1 MDVMGNKKGWSR
13 KQGVGDME
21 AIIGRLTDV
30 LARVSES
37 LEGTRRE
44 ATEHASWIERLLERL
59 CMAAEKTFG

>member
-21 AIIGRLTDV
+21 AIIGRLIDV
-30 LARVSES
+30 LARVSGS
-37 LEGTRRE
+37 LEGTRR
-44 ATEHASWIERLLERL
+44 WIERLLERL